1 MKTAAF
7 IASILLLG
15 AFATAQAC
23 PYGNKDYRSTS
34 VDKTIETY
42 TMDATQDKTVVIKK
56 TPLKGDIATTV
67 EPTST
72 AN

>member
-34 VDKTIETY
+34 VDKIKIY